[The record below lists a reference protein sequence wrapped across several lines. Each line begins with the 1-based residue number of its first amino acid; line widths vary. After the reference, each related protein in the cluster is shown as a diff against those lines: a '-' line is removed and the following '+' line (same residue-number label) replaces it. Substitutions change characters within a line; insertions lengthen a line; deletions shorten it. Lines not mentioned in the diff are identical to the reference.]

1 MYFLFLNAIPFLIL
15 LLACKNSS
23 KTFFIIF
30 NLRAIIAI
38 YVICILGNL
47 CFFFLIIIDDHYF
60 LLLMIINYYWL
71 LLVIINYYSP
81 LLMMIIAEYY

>member
-38 YVICILGNL
+38 YVIYILGNL
-47 CFFFLIIIDDHYF
+47 CFFLIIIDDHYF

-71 LLVIINYYSP
+71 LLVIINYYSL
-81 LLMMIIAEYY
+81 LLMIIIAEYY